1 MDETGLV
8 AEREGGGMI
17 IDAILNKAFAGC
29 ELTAEEG
36 ASLLL
41 EDAGLGPI
49 PGTSAEILNDHVRFP
64 GPYFPPATGWR
75 WSAPLTAWASHNHN
89 DHVLPCGSGSQPG
102 ETSAL
107 DSRHS
112 KRDER
117 LYGIRA
123 AQLHRG

>member
-64 GPYFPPATGWR
+64 GPYFHRRLGRGGPHRSRPGH
-75 WSAPLTAWASHNHN
+75 PHNHN